1 MKKST
6 KIIFGLLSTLIL
18 LFVAFFFISYFLLKS
33 YVPDYDGKVETSL
46 IDNSITVYRDSLGVP
61 FIVAENESDAAFAL
75 GYIHAQERMFQ
86 MDFARR
92 AGEGKLSE
100 VIGSKTI
107 PFDKMF
113 KTLRLKETVEEHYT
127 RINPEAKLILE
138 AYSNGVNFYLDENDG
153 KYSVEFDV
161 LGFHPEKWKP
171 QHSLLLAKLM
181 AFELNLSWW
190 SDIAISHLL
199 QKFDTEKVKEIIP
212 DYPENAPLIIPPG
225 LQLAPHVTIDLIKTD
240 REFRNFMGFV
250 GTHIGSNNWVV
261 NEKKSVTGKPIIAND
276 PHLAFQ
282 APGKWYLVGIRAGNW
297 NVEGFTIPGL
307 PAVVIGKNQNI
318 SWVLTN
324 VMADDADFYVEK
336 FDSTGT
342 KYLLDGKWKELKIE
356 IDTIIVKD
364 STNVIFE
371 KRSTH
376 RGPVVQDAHVFN
388 TLFPNEYQQK
398 ANLSMRWTAH
408 EFSDEMKGI
417 LLINKA
423 ENWNEF
429 LTGVKEFTVPGQ
441 NFVYADKEGNIGYV
455 CAARLPIRANLSPTL
470 IFDGTTSDNDW
481 KGFVPFEEM
490 PKLYNPPQ
498 NFIASANNKT
508 IRNYKYHI
516 SNIWE
521 PPSRIERIDEFLTSK
536 EKFSEDDFTKLQN
549 DFISHYAMDITPY
562 ILKAFRNVKVEDENL
577 KTALELLEK
586 WNFEMDAR
594 SQTPTIY
601 NVFLVELLK
610 NIFVDEM
617 GEELFN
623 EYSFLTNMPYRT
635 LVELFEKGYSSWFDD
650 VSTEEVETKDDI
662 IRLSLVDA
670 LEFLED
676 KFGKNL
682 ALWQWGELHQV
693 IFRHFFTD
701 VNPVVDELVN
711 IGPFAIGGDGTTVF
725 NTEYSLSE
733 PYENKLGPS
742 MRFIYDF
749 SKPDEFMY
757 VLPTGQSG
765 HIMSNHYSDMTSK
778 WLTGKY
784 IKIKTDMTSIQK
796 SKYSFT
802 IIKK

>member
-1 MKKST
+1 
-6 KIIFGLLSTLIL
+6 
-18 LFVAFFFISYFLLKS
+18 
-33 YVPDYDGKVETSL
+33 
-46 IDNSITVYRDSLGVP
+46 
-61 FIVAENESDAAFAL
+61 
-75 GYIHAQERMFQ
+75 
-86 MDFARR
+86 
-92 AGEGKLSE
+92 
-100 VIGSKTI
+100 
-107 PFDKMF
+107 
-113 KTLRLKETVEEHYT
+113 
-127 RINPEAKLILE
+127 
-138 AYSNGVNFYLDENDG
+138 
-153 KYSVEFDV
+153 
-161 LGFHPEKWKP
+161 
-171 QHSLLLAKLM
+171 
-181 AFELNLSWW
+181 
-190 SDIAISHLL
+190 
-199 QKFDTEKVKEIIP
+199 
-212 DYPENAPLIIPPG
+212 
-225 LQLAPHVTIDLIKTD
+225 
-240 REFRNFMGFV
+240 
-250 GTHIGSNNWVV
+250 
-261 NEKKSVTGKPIIAND
+261 
-276 PHLAFQ
+276 
-282 APGKWYLVGIRAGNW
+282 
-297 NVEGFTIPGL
+297 
-307 PAVVIGKNQNI
+307 
-318 SWVLTN
+318 
-324 VMADDADFYVEK
+324 
-336 FDSTGT
+336 
-342 KYLLDGKWKELKIE
+342 
-356 IDTIIVKD
+356 
-364 STNVIFE
+364 
-371 KRSTH
+371 
-376 RGPVVQDAHVFN
+376 
-388 TLFPNEYQQK
+388 
-398 ANLSMRWTAH
+398 MRWTAH

-784 IKIKTDMTSIQK
+784 IKIKTDMNSIQK

>member
-1 MKKST
+1 
-6 KIIFGLLSTLIL
+6 
-18 LFVAFFFISYFLLKS
+18 
-33 YVPDYDGKVETSL
+33 
-46 IDNSITVYRDSLGVP
+46 
-61 FIVAENESDAAFAL
+61 
-75 GYIHAQERMFQ
+75 
-86 MDFARR
+86 
-92 AGEGKLSE
+92 
-100 VIGSKTI
+100 
-107 PFDKMF
+107 
-113 KTLRLKETVEEHYT
+113 
-127 RINPEAKLILE
+127 
-138 AYSNGVNFYLDENDG
+138 
-153 KYSVEFDV
+153 
-161 LGFHPEKWKP
+161 
-171 QHSLLLAKLM
+171 
-181 AFELNLSWW
+181 
-190 SDIAISHLL
+190 
-199 QKFDTEKVKEIIP
+199 
-212 DYPENAPLIIPPG
+212 
-225 LQLAPHVTIDLIKTD
+225 
-240 REFRNFMGFV
+240 
-250 GTHIGSNNWVV
+250 
-261 NEKKSVTGKPIIAND
+261 
-276 PHLAFQ
+276 
-282 APGKWYLVGIRAGNW
+282 
-297 NVEGFTIPGL
+297 
-307 PAVVIGKNQNI
+307 
-318 SWVLTN
+318 
-324 VMADDADFYVEK
+324 
-336 FDSTGT
+336 
-342 KYLLDGKWKELKIE
+342 
-356 IDTIIVKD
+356 
-364 STNVIFE
+364 
-371 KRSTH
+371 
-376 RGPVVQDAHVFN
+376 
-388 TLFPNEYQQK
+388 
-398 ANLSMRWTAH
+398 
-408 EFSDEMKGI
+408 
-417 LLINKA
+417 
-423 ENWNEF
+423 
-429 LTGVKEFTVPGQ
+429 
-441 NFVYADKEGNIGYV
+441 
-455 CAARLPIRANLSPTL
+455 
-470 IFDGTTSDNDW
+470 
-481 KGFVPFEEM
+481 M

-784 IKIKTDMTSIQK
+784 IKIKTDMNSIQK